1 MIKTSPL
8 LILYIIDIL
17 YHYSFPKI
25 IVKKSITCIV
35 KLASPNLIKTGIIT
49 TMSKITE
56 RLGAAPVL
64 LLGSG
69 LFVVGLL
76 SGQHIVNN
84 WWPFDVSRLDLVR
97 ATALDRADPAALL
110 EAANV
115 DIILAFLAVI
125 LVAVTGLALPL
136 AFILNRRFLRGKSAF
151 GSPTPSFMVT
161 LRQAMWFGLWASF
174 CVWLQMTRMLSIPVA
189 VLVAVV
195 LIMFELLL
203 HIRTRTADL

>member
-1 MIKTSPL
+1 
-8 LILYIIDIL
+8 
-17 YHYSFPKI
+17 
-25 IVKKSITCIV
+25 
-35 KLASPNLIKTGIIT
+35 
-49 TMSKITE
+49 MSKITE
-56 RLGAAPVL
+56 RLGVAPIL

-69 LFVVGLL
+69 LLVIGLL

-125 LVAVTGLALPL
+125 LVTVTGLALPL
-136 AFILNRRFLRGKSAF
+136 AYILNRRFLRGKSPF
-151 GSPTPSFMVT
+151 GTAAPSFIVT
-161 LRQAMWFGLWASF
+161 LRQSMWLGLWASF
-174 CVWLQMTRMLSIPVA
+174 CVWLQMIRLLSIPVA

-203 HIRTRTADL
+203 HIRTRTGDL